1 MAKRLQTPGAS
12 GGWTQPRLVTRGMC
26 AVRLSDTLH
35 MSDRTDKAS
44 LRDLLD
50 ELLSLTDTGLRTV
63 ATAEQLAVT
72 HAWFVRSV
80 DMIRAA
86 LQLHDNGLGS
96 AAHPLVRSA
105 MEHAVGML
113 WLRETGEEGLG
124 GLSNAHRQWAKNIR
138 DAIALANTEEI
149 QPGRRDWSPE
159 LDEVIARIEEQEQ
172 EPDIPGAWNFTKR
185 FRIAKQFDLYVAWLS
200 ETASSHATQASAT
213 PYLQFSSDRVHL
225 LRSPRE
231 PDTAALLN
239 RCAVVALV
247 AFRAMGEA
255 LTSDFWRAHVDRLE
269 AAFIE
274 VFQRSRS
281 ERLADKPSNDWLER
295 FDRV

>member
-1 MAKRLQTPGAS
+1 MGNQTE
-12 GGWTQPRLVTRGMC
+12 
-26 AVRLSDTLH
+26 
-35 MSDRTDKAS
+35 KAS

-50 ELLSLTDTGLRTV
+50 ELLSLTDDGLRTV
-63 ATAEQLAVT
+63 AATEQLAVT

-86 LQLHDNGLGS
+86 LQLHDSGLGS

-113 WLRETGEEGLG
+113 WLQEAGEEGLG

-138 DAIALANTEEI
+138 DAITLANKEEI
-149 QPGRRDWSPE
+149 QPGQRDWSPE
-159 LDEVIARIEEQEQ
+159 LDEVIARIEEQEH
-172 EPDIPGAWNFTKR
+172 EPDIPGAWNIAKR

-213 PYLQFSSDRVHL
+213 PYLQFGSDRVHL

-247 AFRAMGEA
+247 AFLAMGEA
-255 LTSDFWRAHVDRLE
+255 LASDFWRANIDRLE

-274 VFQRSRS
+274 AFQRSRS

-295 FDRV
+295 FDRL